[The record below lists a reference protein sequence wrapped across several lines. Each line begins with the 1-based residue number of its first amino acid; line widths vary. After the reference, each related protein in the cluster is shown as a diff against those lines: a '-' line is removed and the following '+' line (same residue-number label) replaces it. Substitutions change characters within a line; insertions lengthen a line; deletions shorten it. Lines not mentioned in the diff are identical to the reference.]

1 MANAGTI
8 SDLGD
13 MLVQL
18 SKMEK
23 KSSYNNH
30 LWSSLCIMLSFDG

>member
-23 KSSYNNH
+23 NPYNN
-30 LWSSLCIMLSFDG
+30 FV